1 MSEVSQDE
9 LSDFF
14 VFAKELNG
22 RVALARSEA
31 TGKLIGLVTANDLS
45 GISLTGSGEFRS
57 GIYSLEQKVSDV
69 FCFSLTPSFP
79 PDDAYP
85 QLRSISPI
93 AQSPFLTHTIR

>member
-57 GIYSLEQKVSDV
+57 GIYTASNKKSPTHSVLLSLPHSPQMMHIPNCAAS
-69 FCFSLTPSFP
+69 
-79 PDDAYP
+79 P
-85 QLRSISPI
+85 QLRRAHS
-93 AQSPFLTHTIR
+93 

>member
-57 GIYSLEQKVSDV
+57 GIYTASNKKS
-69 FCFSLTPSFP
+69 P

-85 QLRSISPI
+85 QLRSMSPI
-93 AQSPFLTHTIR
+93 VQSPFLTHTIR